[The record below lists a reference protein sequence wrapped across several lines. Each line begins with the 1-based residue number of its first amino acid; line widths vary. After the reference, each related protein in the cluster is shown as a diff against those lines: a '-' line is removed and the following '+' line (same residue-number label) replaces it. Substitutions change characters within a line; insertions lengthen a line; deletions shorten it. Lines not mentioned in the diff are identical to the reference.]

1 MRSNPPS
8 STPPSWS
15 RPRWRA
21 AARRLAPLAAVL
33 AGTLSAAPAFA
44 CSVCYG
50 SAATPSPMIT
60 SARLGVFLLLGITFT
75 VLGAFAKFFF
85 YLSKRARQAESDT
98 IASEWAQLQRSS
110 PL

>member
-1 MRSNPPS
+1 M
-8 STPPSWS
+8 STLLA
-15 RPRWRA
+15 RA
-21 AARRLAPLAAVL
+21 ARVRTLAPLAVFL
-33 AGTLSAAPAFA
+33 AALWSAAPAAA

-60 SARLGVFLLLGITFT
+60 SARLGVFLLLGITFA
-75 VLGAFAKFFF
+75 VIAALGRFFF
-85 YLSKRARQAESDT
+85 YLSKRARQAENDT

>member
-1 MRSNPPS
+1 MKP
-8 STPPSWS
+8 
-15 RPRWRA
+15 
-21 AARRLAPLAAVL
+21 ARVWATRTLATLVVL
-33 AGTLSAAPAFA
+33 IAGALSAAPAAA

-75 VLGAFAKFFF
+75 VIGAFARFFF
-85 YLSKRARQAESDT
+85 YLNKRAQQAENDT